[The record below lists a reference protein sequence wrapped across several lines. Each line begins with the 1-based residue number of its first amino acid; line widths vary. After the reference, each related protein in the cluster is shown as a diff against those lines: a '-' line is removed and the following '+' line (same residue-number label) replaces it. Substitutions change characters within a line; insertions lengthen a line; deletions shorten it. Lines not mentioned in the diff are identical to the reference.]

1 MFNSYV
7 KLPEG
12 IYGDLLGDGKHGI
25 LFYPRKKVVLPD
37 LNAKIIGISR
47 KIHLRWR
54 FYLGKSARHG
64 KGLQLEKKWG
74 SVGNLAAIH
83 LAVGDGFYHHQS
95 GDDWG
100 MDWDSH
106 VIAYIIYIQCGA
118 P

>member
-1 MFNSYV
+1 MVICWGMVNMAFCFTH
-7 KLPEG
+7 K
-12 IYGDLLGDGKHGI
+12 
-25 LFYPRKKVVLPD
+25 KKVVLPD

-106 VIAYIIYIQCGA
+106 VIAYIIYIYNVVR
-118 P
+118 PS